1 MKEKIRDHSRLE
13 HIQTAINYIFEFAQ
27 DKTIEELSTDKMMF
41 FAIVKNIEIIGEAAS
56 RLTDDFRQEYNQVP
70 WLYIIKMR
78 HVLVH
83 DYYQISVREVWK
95 VIHEDLQPLLDYVSQ
110 LIKTVD
116 WKSWEKETDG

>member
-1 MKEKIRDHSRLE
+1 ME

-110 LIKTVD
+110 IIKTVD